1 MAPVGQKITNYSRLL
16 TAAPSPAVIQCQIE
30 VISQAIVRFASTIPG
45 DRKRILGDAAKR
57 PGGTMGW
64 SRKHGT
70 GRNMS
75 IQATASLVKGATA
88 QAAPTLALTVTRT
101 DSARDDVR
109 TSVARPFNKPG
120 EPKKPNHVPVDPQC
134 PLKGNQFFPHT

>member
-1 MAPVGQKITNYSRLL
+1 M
-16 TAAPSPAVIQCQIE
+16 
-30 VISQAIVRFASTIPG
+30 
-45 DRKRILGDAAKR
+45 
-57 PGGTMGW
+57 GTTGW
-64 SRKHGT
+64 SQKHGT

-101 DSARDDVR
+101 DITSNDVG
-109 TSVARPFNKPG
+109 TSVARPFNKPA

-134 PLKGNQFFPHT
+134 PLKGNPFFPQAQHLPTNDSLSPDSHGVYIDS